1 MYYLT
6 DESNIKEIISELSE
20 ADILWLDTEVADYNT
35 KKPRL
40 SLIQVLAYP
49 QNLDGS
55 RTCIIDVLD
64 KTDLVEFF
72 IDKIMKNKE
81 IIKVFHNAKYDL
93 KFLGKTKAKN
103 VICTLELSRK
113 IPYYL
118 LPVKNHTLKT
128 LTEYLTQFKNLS
140 KEEQGSDWG
149 IRPLTQTQ
157 LEYAKMDT
165 VYLAQ
170 IYHKLTELESKI
182 EPEPLQEDLEN
193 LGKRYLEIEE
203 QWKLLDSEIQ
213 HIEARLK
220 KAMLLQNKDEI
231 SAFKL
236 SYSQRTTIKTDFS
249 ELVKLVNSKSIE
261 LDFSVTLTKEIQT
274 KIGNNLDE
282 LKTETETKTIS
293 SLNKKNEQ

>member
-6 DESNIKEIISELSE
+6 EDLNIREIISELSE
-20 ADILWLDTEVADYNT
+20 ADILWLDTEVADYDT
-35 KKPRL
+35 KQPRL

-55 RTCIIDVLD
+55 RTCIIDVLN
-64 KTDLVEFF
+64 KPDLVEFF
-72 IDKIMKNKE
+72 INQIMKNKE
-81 IIKVFHNAKYDL
+81 IVKVFHNAQYDL
-93 KFLGKTKAKN
+93 RFLGKTKAKN
-103 VICTLELSRK
+103 VVCTLELAKK

-118 LPVKNHTLKT
+118 LPVRSRSLKT
-128 LTEYLTQFKNLS
+128 LTEYLTPFKNLS

-170 IYHKLTELESKI
+170 IYYKLTELEKKI
-182 EPEPLQEDLEN
+182 EPNPLQENLEN
-193 LGKRYLEIEE
+193 LERRYLEIEE
-203 QWKLLDSEIQ
+203 QWKLLNSEIE
-213 HIEARLK
+213 HIEARVK
-220 KAMLLQNKDEI
+220 RAMLAQNKEEI

-236 SYSQRTTIKTDFS
+236 SYYERTTIKTNFS
-249 ELVKLVNSKSIE
+249 ELVKLVNSKLIE
-261 LDFSVTLTKEIQT
+261 LNFPVILTKELQT

-282 LKTETETKTIS
+282 LKTETETQTIS
-293 SLNKKNEQ
+293 SLKKKNEQ